1 MLPRSQRQRCRR
13 PHLLG
18 QQCFSGS
25 CYVPPEV
32 TVLESAMCYF
42 LWLFALQSN
51 WSIANRQCATSV
63 SGNAEL
69 VIANLANRPGS
80 LDIQKKE

>member
-1 MLPRSQRQRCRR
+1 
-13 PHLLG
+13 
-18 QQCFSGS
+18 
-25 CYVPPEV
+25 
-32 TVLESAMCYF
+32 MCYF